1 MEILRF
7 NEAVSTSPMR
17 KKSSRGMIALGLVAT
32 LFGVGSAL
40 ASSTIQI
47 NSGDPINVG
56 QGVSLVTACDED
68 NMIDIRFGTALK
80 GKTEIDEEDDVG
92 RGLDKAKGELRGK
105 PVFFTNNIVLSK
117 VDGRENDEETGFGCG
132 TQYFTLQVYYNP
144 SNDDVV
150 DVVKPY
156 TCGQLG
162 LRGFENP
169 SVDGDVNT
177 GTGISEITCVSPGT
191 IKFRVDTDTS
201 VDTLGVPN
209 ATLTLPLGKKVKVG
223 TTILDKALDI
233 SYFTLVSSN
242 S

>member
-117 VDGRENDEETGFGCG
+117 VDGRANNEETGFGCG

-144 SNDDVV
+144 SNDEIA

-162 LRGFENP
+162 LRG
-169 SVDGDVNT
+169 GGNT
-177 GTGISEITCVSPGT
+177 GPDTNVYTGISEVTCESPGT
-191 IKFRVDTDTS
+191 IKFLVDTNPST
-201 VDTLGVPN
+201 TLGIPN
-209 ATLTLPLGKKVKVG
+209 ATLTLPLGKKVKDG
-223 TTILDKALDI
+223 TTI
-233 SYFTLVSSN
+233 
-242 S
+242 

>member
-7 NEAVSTSPMR
+7 NEAESNTPKR

-40 ASSTIQI
+40 ASSTISI

-68 NMIDIRFGTALK
+68 NSIDIRFGTALK
-80 GKTEIDEEDDVG
+80 GKIEILDPEEDDLSAG
-92 RGLDKAKGELRGK
+92 DKAAGKIKGK
-105 PVFFTNNIVLSK
+105 PVFFTNNIELSK
-117 VDGRENDEETGFGCG
+117 VDGRENDEATGFGCG
-132 TQYFTLQVYYNP
+132 TQYFSLQVYYNP
-144 SNDDVV
+144 SKGV
-150 DVVKPY
+150 DEIIKPY

-162 LRGFENP
+162 LRGGDNP
-169 SVDGDVNT
+169 
-177 GTGISEITCVSPGT
+177 GTDDNVYGGISDVTCTTPGT
-191 IKFRVDTDTS
+191 IKFKVDTTGS
-201 VDTLGVPN
+201 LN
-209 ATLTLPLGKKVKVG
+209 STLTLPLGKQKNEN
-223 TTILDKALDI
+223 TILDKALDI